1 MTLQVL
7 KFTILEVGGG
17 IFEDENKISVQRI
30 LIRMLLFCWPFCTFK
45 MTKFNCSRWL
55 SLVLVTTGGL

>member
-7 KFTILEVGGG
+7 KFTILKVGGG
-17 IFEDENKISVQRI
+17 IFEDEKKIPVQRI

-45 MTKFNCSRWL
+45 MTTFNCSRWL
-55 SLVLVTTGGL
+55 SLVFGTTGEL